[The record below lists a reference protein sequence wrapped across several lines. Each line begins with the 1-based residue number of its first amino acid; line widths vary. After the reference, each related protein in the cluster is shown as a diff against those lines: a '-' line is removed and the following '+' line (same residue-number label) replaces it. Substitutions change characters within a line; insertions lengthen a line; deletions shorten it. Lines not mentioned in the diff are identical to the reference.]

1 MFIIGFS
8 KINIK
13 KGGNTTTDFVFY
25 AKKDNEIFEIINDNL
40 KLVNH
45 CNSMQY
51 IAKENIV
58 FYKGIEKN
66 IPFEKFRKSAR
77 AVEERVVYIY
87 TGPSGLGKTYLT
99 YEKDKFETDAYDIL
113 PNEIEENIIVLGNRH
128 NYKYEDILSRID
140 RTNTKIIKVELSIS

>member
-8 KINIK
+8 KINFK
-13 KGGNTTTDFVFY
+13 KEGNSKADYVFY
-25 AKKDNEIFEIINDNL
+25 AKKDKETFEIINDKI
-40 KLVNH
+40 KLVKH

-51 IAKENIV
+51 IAKEDII

-99 YEKDKFETDAYDIL
+99 YEKDKFETDAYEVL
-113 PNEIEENIIVLGNRH
+113 PNEIEENIIVLGNKH
-128 NYKYEDILSRID
+128 GYKYEDILNRID
-140 RTNTKIIKVELSIS
+140 KTNTKIVKVELSIS